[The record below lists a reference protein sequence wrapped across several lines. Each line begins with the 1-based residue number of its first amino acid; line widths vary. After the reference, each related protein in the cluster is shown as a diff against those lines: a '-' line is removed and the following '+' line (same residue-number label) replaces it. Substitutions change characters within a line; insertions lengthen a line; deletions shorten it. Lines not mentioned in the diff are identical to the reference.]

1 MQDDLLGRNLG
12 QFEILEEIGRGGMA
26 TVYRARQTSIKRIVA
41 VKVLPRTLL
50 HDPSFYER
58 FTREVDVVAHL
69 EHPHILPIYDYG
81 EVDGTPY
88 IAMRYLAGGSMA
100 QWVRRGLPPLEKLV
114 KPMRQIAAALDHAH
128 QQGVIHRDLKPG
140 NVLLDEND
148 NAYLSDF
155 GIARVLNS
163 NLTGSAII
171 GTPAYMSPEQANGLP
186 LDARS
191 DIYSLGVVL
200 FELITGRSPF
210 EAETPV
216 ALLLK
221 HINEPIPSL
230 RSLRPELPL
239 EAERVV
245 VKATAKHP
253 DGRYP
258 SASDL
263 AEAFAAALRAAP
275 ATGNYN
281 SDDEAATLMEANP
294 LPRTP
299 TPVTPMRAPG
309 TGSQRSATRANAP
322 SSMGDQIAAQVQAH
336 VAANLSQVEAQLATG
351 FSKPAPP
358 PKRRSPIML
367 VAALGVIAVI
377 VVAAVVVLPT
387 LNPPSTP
394 GTMMIPTPF
403 ADSYVVQRSQYS
415 ISVPNNWSFTD
426 ISDDL
431 GIIHVWQSGTQA
443 YVGVRLIDKSLLT
456 TSGNFADVIAAFEAA
471 KIAPQG
477 TMTFLS
483 TDIAEDGT
491 VRRSYRLDGENA
503 PGFPPGQT
511 DLFYE
516 DRGDQLAVFEAY
528 SADVAG
534 NEYVPMFQSVLDSL
548 RVRQA

>member
-1 MQDDLLGRNLG
+1 MQDDLIGSTLG

-26 TVYRARQTSIKRIVA
+26 TVYRARQTSIKRVVA
-41 VKVLPRTLL
+41 IKVLPRTLL

-58 FTREVDVVAHL
+58 FTREVEVVAHL

-81 EVDGTPY
+81 EVDGLPY

-100 QWVRRGLPPLEKLV
+100 QWLRRGLPPLDKLV

-230 RSLRPELPL
+230 RSLRPELPM

-263 AEAFAAALRAAP
+263 AEAFALALHAP
-275 ATGNYN
+275 AGAAIY
-281 SDDEAATLMEANP
+281 DDNDEQATVMEP
-294 LPRTP
+294 GGLPKP
-299 TPVTPMRAPG
+299 TPATPMRPPS
-309 TGSQRSATRANAP
+309 TSQRAATRANELI
-322 SSMGDQIAAQVQAH
+322 SSGNV
-336 VAANLSQVEAQLATG
+336 VAEPLPATG
-351 FSKPAPP
+351 LPAQPLA
-358 PKRRSPIML
+358 RRSPVML
-367 VAALGVIAVI
+367 IAALVVVAVIA
-377 VVAAVVVLPT
+377 VAAVVVIPT
-387 LNPPSTP
+387 LNPVVVTP
-394 GTMMIPTPF
+394 TSVAAIPTPF
-403 ADSYVVQRSQYS
+403 DDAYMVQRSQYS
-415 ISVPNNWSFTD
+415 ISVPNDWAFVD
-426 ISDDL
+426 LSDDL
-431 GIIHVWQSGTQA
+431 GMIHVWQSGTQA
-443 YVGVRLIDKSLLT
+443 YIGVRLIDKSKLT
-456 TSGNFADVIAAFEAA
+456 TSTNFADVIEAFETA
-471 KIAPQG
+471 KIRPQSNL
-477 TMTFLS
+477 TPLNEET
-483 TDIAEDGT
+483 AEDGT

-511 DLFYE
+511 DIFYE

-528 SADVAG
+528 SAYEAG
-534 NEYVPMFQSVLDSL
+534 NDLVPMFQSVLDSL

>member
-26 TVYRARQTSIKRIVA
+26 TVYRARQTSIKRVVA
-41 VKVLPRTLL
+41 VKVLPKTLL

-263 AEAFAAALRAAP
+263 AEAFAAALHAAP

-281 SDDEAATLMEANP
+281 DDDEQATFMEPGA
-294 LPRTP
+294 LPRP
-299 TPVTPMRAPG
+299 TPVTPMRTPG
-309 TGSQRSATRANAP
+309 TGSQRSATRANKPP
-322 SSMGDQIAAQVQAH
+322 SSSLGDNIAAQVQAH
-336 VAANLSQVEAQLATG
+336 VSERLPAQLNEQFATG
-351 FSKPAPP
+351 ASAPA

-367 VAALGVIAVI
+367 VAALVVIALI
-377 VVAAVVVLPT
+377 VVAAVVVLPS

-394 GTMMIPTPF
+394 GTTMIPTPF

-431 GIIHVWQSGTQA
+431 GMIHVWQSGTQA

-471 KIAPQG
+471 KITPQG
-477 TMTFLS
+477 IMTFLS
-483 TDIAEDGT
+483 TDIADDGT

-528 SADVAG
+528 SADAAG

>member
-1 MQDDLLGRNLG
+1 MPDDLIGSTLG

-26 TVYRARQTSIKRIVA
+26 TVYRARQTSIKRVVA

-58 FTREVDVVAHL
+58 FTREVEVVAHL

-81 EVDGTPY
+81 EVEGTPY

-100 QWVRRGLPPLEKLV
+100 QWLRRGLPPLNNLV
-114 KPMRQIAAALDHAH
+114 KPLRQIAAALDHAH

-230 RSLRPELPL
+230 RSLRPELPM

-253 DGRYP
+253 DGRYA

-263 AEAFAAALRAAP
+263 AEAFALALRAP
-275 ATGNYN
+275 TGAAVYG
-281 SDDEAATLMEANP
+281 DDDDQATLMEP
-294 LPRTP
+294 GGLPKP
-299 TPVTPMRAPG
+299 TPATPMRPPS
-309 TGSQRSATRANAP
+309 TSQRAATRANESVSSGNIPAEVPP
-322 SSMGDQIAAQVQAH
+322 SIPAV
-336 VAANLSQVEAQLATG
+336 
-351 FSKPAPP
+351 APP
-358 PKRRSPIML
+358 PQRRSPVML
-367 VAALGVIAVI
+367 IAALVVVVAVIA
-377 VVAAVVVLPT
+377 VAAVVVLPT
-387 LNPPSTP
+387 LNPVVVTP
-394 GTMMIPTPF
+394 TAVAAIPTPF
-403 ADSYVVQRSQYS
+403 DDAYMVQRSQYS
-415 ISVPNNWSFTD
+415 ISVPNNWTFVD
-426 ISDDL
+426 LSDDL
-431 GIIHVWQSGTQA
+431 GMIHVWQSGTDA
-443 YVGVRLIDKSLLT
+443 YVGLRLIDKSKLT
-456 TSGNFADVIAAFEAA
+456 TSANFADVIEAFEAA
-471 KIAPQG
+471 KIRPQ
-477 TMTFLS
+477 TTLTFLNEE
-483 TDIAEDGT
+483 TAEDGT
-491 VRRSYRLDGENA
+491 VRHSYRLDGENTL
-503 PGFPPGQT
+503 GFPPGQT
-511 DLFYE
+511 DIFYE
-516 DRGDQLAVFEAY
+516 DRGTQLAVFEAY
-528 SADVAG
+528 SAYEAG
-534 NEYVPMFQSVLDSL
+534 NDLVPVFQNVLDSL